1 MAKHKNPNTFQKFF
15 RDIFTGRDNRTYD
28 MGRVLWFQSVQ
39 AFVLVTIYSL
49 HKGGSF
55 DPVTWGAGLA
65 ALIAGGG
72 AAIGIKAST
81 EPNDANGDGKPDDYL
96 DQVTAAQAKAAALR
110 NTVQVN
116 VNGTTSDGPQSN

>member
-1 MAKHKNPNTFQKFF
+1 MGNVFKKFF

-72 AAIGIKAST
+72 AAIGMKASS
-81 EPNDANGDGKPDDYL
+81 EPNEGNDGGYL
-96 DQVTAAQAKAAALR
+96 DQVVRAKRKAKQIKNLDKDDAADDEP
-110 NTVQVN
+110 T
-116 VNGTTSDGPQSN
+116 G

>member
-1 MAKHKNPNTFQKFF
+1 MFNIFKKFF
-15 RDIFTGRDNRTYD
+15 KDIFTGRDNRTYD

-39 AFVLVTIYSL
+39 AFILVTIYSL

-81 EPNDANGDGKPDDYL
+81 EPTDDYL
-96 DQVTAAQAKAAALR
+96 DKVSEAKRKAKKLKRMDQDDVAVDDPDAPS
-110 NTVQVN
+110 
-116 VNGTTSDGPQSN
+116 G

>member
-1 MAKHKNPNTFQKFF
+1 MGNMFKKFF
-15 RDIFTGRDNRTYD
+15 KDIFTGRDNRTYD

-72 AAIGIKAST
+72 AALGIKAGT
-81 EPNDANGDGKPDDYL
+81 EPNQGRGDNEPASSDGGYL
-96 DQVTAAQAKAAALR
+96 DTVVEAKRKANRIKRMSR
-110 NTVQVN
+110 N
-116 VNGTTSDGPQSN
+116 DGEDDEPTG